1 MEKDDKRKEYEAYFN
16 EILEELQKEFDK
28 SNSYSQ
34 KIDEELQK
42 FEGSMPSKGT
52 QYFLIEHIKNAISLQ
67 SQRQSLIKDKFNI
80 KKAVLDYVMKDKNEE
95 TTGKSLFDELAKIV
109 KNDKDKIA
117 AIGSKIESTIQKQQ
131 QEDIDSKIDEIL
143 ENSDED

>member
-1 MEKDDKRKEYEAYFN
+1 MANDDKRKEYEEYFN
-16 EILEELQKEFDK
+16 EILQELEKEFEK

-80 KKAVLDYVMKDKNEE
+80 KKAVLDYVTKDKSEEATGKTLFEELTKIVNNDKQKLQKLGEKIDSTLKKNEE
-95 TTGKSLFDELAKIV
+95 S
-109 KNDKDKIA
+109 
-117 AIGSKIESTIQKQQ
+117 
-131 QEDIDSKIDEIL
+131 IDNKIDELL
-143 ENSDED
+143 ENSDEE

>member
-1 MEKDDKRKEYEAYFN
+1 MANDDKRKEYEEYFN
-16 EILEELQKEFDK
+16 EILRELEKEFEK

-42 FEGSMPSKGT
+42 FEGAMPSKGT

-80 KKAVLDYVMKDKNEE
+80 KKAVLDYVTKDKSEE
-95 TTGKSLFDELAKIV
+95 ATGKSLFDELTKIV
-109 KNDKDKIA
+109 NSDKQKLQKLSDKID
-117 AIGSKIESTIQKQQ
+117 STIKKN
-131 QEDIDSKIDEIL
+131 EESLDNKIDELL
-143 ENSDED
+143 ENSDEE